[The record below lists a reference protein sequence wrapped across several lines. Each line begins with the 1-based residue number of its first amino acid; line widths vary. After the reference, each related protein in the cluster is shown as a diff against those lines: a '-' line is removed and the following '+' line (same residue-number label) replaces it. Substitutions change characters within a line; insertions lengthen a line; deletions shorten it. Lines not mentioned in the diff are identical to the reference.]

1 MIYDNKNDTSNEVT
15 KNIMWQKNLWE
26 VEIFYDS
33 MHLQSYS
40 ELVSVTCAKDA
51 MTMSIIISLILMSI
65 MKKNIHYSTP
75 HLSIQEKSVFISF
88 GGIRYVY
95 TNFTYSFSFSVSG
108 IRYKEW

>member
-40 ELVSVTCAKDA
+40 ELVSVTCEKGCYDDVNNN
-51 MTMSIIISLILMSI
+51 LINSDEY
-65 MKKNIHYSTP
+65 HE
-75 HLSIQEKSVFISF
+75 EKYPLFYTSSEHPREISF
-88 GGIRYVY
+88 YIIWWY
-95 TNFTYSFSFSVSG
+95 
-108 IRYKEW
+108 

>member
-1 MIYDNKNDTSNEVT
+1 
-15 KNIMWQKNLWE
+15 
-26 VEIFYDS
+26 

-40 ELVSVTCAKDA
+40 ELVSVTCEKGCYDDVNNN
-51 MTMSIIISLILMSI
+51 LINSDEYHEE
-65 MKKNIHYSTP
+65 KYPYSTP

-108 IRYKEW
+108 IRYKE